1 MIDMM
6 RNVWQIHLF
15 SVTNEKA
22 HSSVMRVLFIYLLI
36 PGILNFQ
43 HEIFRIHDI
52 TAVTLNSS
60 DTILI
65 CNTERAT

>member
-1 MIDMM
+1 M
-6 RNVWQIHLF
+6 
-15 SVTNEKA
+15 TNEKA